1 MRTQLFAAEEEPLLL
16 GRQVGQLGDLLLH
29 LSDRGHL
36 GYLRDGLDLPAI
48 TYAYEN
54 HPAAPGDWFKSVLNA
69 VIRNLGST
77 ALAGNHAAHI
87 CYPYLTA
94 LRSWLA

>member
-1 MRTQLFAAEEEPLLL
+1 MRLYLIVRLTQLFAAEEEPLLL

-54 HPAAPGDWFKSVLNA
+54 HPAAQGE
-69 VIRNLGST
+69 GS
-77 ALAGNHAAHI
+77 LSKKK
-87 CYPYLTA
+87 YP
-94 LRSWLA
+94 